1 MGPFIA
7 FWANLLKSNL
17 LSVPSLQEQQLLLT
31 AKTVKSIMLRE
42 GKYMYTYSNI
52 SVSHCL
58 PLCLSICLSVC
69 LSVCLSTAVYLS
81 ACLCISTDLC
91 LFLFRTQ
98 TRLTRSHRYII
109 FTNQFRMVTKSNM
122 TSVEVIIHAHVLK
135 MTRKTLGS
143 FSCVKV
149 NSPELTLICG

>member
-31 AKTVKSIMLRE
+31 AKSIMLRE

-69 LSVCLSTAVYLS
+69 LSTAVYLS
-81 ACLCISTDLC
+81 ACLCILTDLC